1 MEVDG
6 DVQRDLASVNRGQQ
20 LIDVVLE
27 VQEVHEGVVI
37 QAERLD
43 NLSSDG
49 VDVRQRL
56 QVHVGELSHHGL
68 DTRLQGLVREE
79 RWFRLG
85 VSTSWN

>member
-6 DVQRDLASVNRGQQ
+6 DVQRDLAGVNSGQQ

-37 QAERLD
+37 QGERLD

-49 VDVRQRL
+49 VDIGQRL
-56 QVHVGELSHHGL
+56 QVNVGELPDHGL
-68 DTRLQGLVREE
+68 DAGLQGLVRQE

-85 VSTSWN
+85 VSTG